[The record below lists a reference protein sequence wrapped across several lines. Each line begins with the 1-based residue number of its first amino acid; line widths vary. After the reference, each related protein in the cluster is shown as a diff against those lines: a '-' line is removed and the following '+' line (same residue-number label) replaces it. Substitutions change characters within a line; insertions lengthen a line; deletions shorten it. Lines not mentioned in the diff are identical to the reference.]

1 MSTDQTSPPAGN
13 GTPQMGAGA
22 APRLRSLID
31 CRLIIVT
38 GKGGC
43 GKTTV
48 ATALAL
54 AAAET
59 GKRVALAETGH
70 DEHCPQLIDPTA
82 PAVGYQGRELRPGLE
97 VLHIRPF
104 DALVEYLGLQIGMQ
118 ALVERGLRQPA
129 FQQLL
134 AAAPGW
140 RELITLGKVYYMESL
155 QRDARRPEYD
165 LIIVDAPASGHGLT
179 FLDVPRVVQ
188 SAIRSGPLR
197 RNAGNV
203 EALILDP
210 GRTRLLPVSLA
221 EELPVNE
228 TVELIDRISEQVGV
242 PIDRAVMNRVA
253 PSPYGDA
260 NDARQLET
268 RLAELGDDADA
279 TACDV
284 LPAPDVMAQCCA
296 WRRERFELGARYV
309 EQLATRTSLPLF
321 EVRDRLEGIEGP
333 DTLLEIGR
341 QLLGTT
347 PNGRDAGE

>member
-1 MSTDQTSPPAGN
+1 MSSVTLQHEPN
-13 GTPQMGAGA
+13 GARGPGAL
-22 APRLRSLID
+22 PSLLD
-31 CRLIIVT
+31 CRLVIVT

-54 AAAET
+54 AAAEA

-70 DEHCPQLIDPTA
+70 DEHCPQLIDPGTA
-82 PAVGYQGRELRPGLE
+82 SVGYQGRELRPGLE

-155 QRDARRPEYD
+155 GRDAARPDYD

-188 SAIRSGPLR
+188 GAIRTGPLR
-197 RNAGNV
+197 RNAHNV
-203 EALILDP
+203 EALIKDP
-210 GRTRLLPVSLA
+210 ERTRLLPVSLA

-228 TVELIDRISEQVGV
+228 TVELIERIIEHVGV

-253 PSPYGDA
+253 HSPFGTA
-260 NDARQLET
+260 EDARDLEA
-268 RLAELGDDADA
+268 RLNALDVNATGGDFE
-279 TACDV
+279 V
-284 LPAPDVMAQCCA
+284 LPTPEVMAQCCA
-296 WRRERFELGARYV
+296 WRRERFELSSRYV
-309 EQLATRTSLPLF
+309 DQLAERTRLPLV
-321 EVRDRLEGIEGP
+321 EVRERLGGIEGP
-333 DTLLEIGR
+333 ETLLEIGR
-341 QLLGTT
+341 QLI
-347 PNGRDAGE
+347 GRNEGGADAAGSPQ